1 MALQSLHG
9 AHISI
14 SKVNPTHEKHT
25 PILASHV
32 ISNSLSWRFTVVQP
46 RFISTVVNRKQ
57 KLLVKASQSTSVGT
71 NVDTP
76 ERNSSDSLQTNVQKS
91 TFPKGFQALIDVV
104 CEQTQIA
111 ELKLKVGDF
120 EMLLKR
126 NVGISTAPNV
136 VSAPIEYPIAA
147 LPIPSESAEEKV
159 ASPTPFMEQTSTAEA
174 SSPFT
179 NISAAQTLKLA
190 SLEASGKD
198 AYVLVASPSVGSF
211 QRGRTIKGKRLPPN
225 CKEGAVI
232 KEGQIIGFL
241 SQCGNELPI
250 RSDVDG
256 EVIKILCEDGEPVGY
271 GDPLFAVLPSFHE
284 IK

>member
-1 MALQSLHG
+1 MALQSFHG
-9 AHISI
+9 AHMPIL
-14 SKVNPTHEKHT
+14 KVNPSLEKRT
-25 PILASHV
+25 PILASNV
-32 ISNSLSWRFTVVQP
+32 ISKSLSWRVTVVQR
-46 RFISTVVNRKQ
+46 RFISTVVNQKQ
-57 KLLVKASQSTSVGT
+57 KLLVKASQSTSVVT

-76 ERNSSDSLQTNVQKS
+76 ERNSSESLQTNVQKS
-91 TFPKGFQALIDVV
+91 TFPKGFQALIEDV
-104 CEQTQIA
+104 CGQTQIA

-120 EMLLKR
+120 EMLVKR
-126 NVGISTAPNV
+126 NVGISTVPNV
-136 VSAPIEYPIAA
+136 VSAPIENPIAA
-147 LPIPSESAEEKV
+147 LPIPSEPVEEKV
-159 ASPTPFMEQTSTAEA
+159 ASPTTFMEQTSTAEA

-190 SLEASGKD
+190 SLEASGQD

-225 CKEGAVI
+225 CKEGVVI